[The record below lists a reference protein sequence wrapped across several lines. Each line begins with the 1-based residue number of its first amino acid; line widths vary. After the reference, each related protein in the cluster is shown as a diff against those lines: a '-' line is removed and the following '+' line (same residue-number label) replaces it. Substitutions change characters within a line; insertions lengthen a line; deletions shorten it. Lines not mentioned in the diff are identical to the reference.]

1 MESRG
6 ILDGFNSATAHN
18 TRIIGDSIK
27 MVRQTFIAELMV
39 ELIDTKNW
47 QLHFIKLI
55 EDSEFSSLNDKD
67 PIVTKLAEA
76 VVWHKDHSSDF
87 RRQNLQMKMSET
99 TDNFYLGMELTREYD
114 KWKNETVDHLLSP
127 VKGVSKDKKQNME
140 ELKEILRHNID
151 LLWFEACLEVLRHS
165 GVYNTDQ
172 KIEIARMPLINS
184 HVEETLKHLSV
195 GDSFRVVGK
204 MNRKFEILLKKKEGI
219 LKKEE
224 GIFAR
229 SADGVVQKFDQTTE
243 VFREGYLSRSINGDT
258 ESKVAVATFPVS
270 HHVNHR
276 SICLNNE
283 TKGYVFAS
291 IGDEQSASHFMH
303 YSALSGGAI
312 NVVQFNQFLR
322 SAIDGNSL
330 TDRLHLYSKETNWS
344 NGEVIQRGI
353 MTSFGQDSF
362 LRPGFSLKQG
372 LKYICSQ
379 VIGGKQNLDN
389 ILSRDLRTKFA
400 ASMIPRGMELN
411 NKFLNTLKEDT
422 NLIIFHLFLERAMND
437 EAITWSD
444 GLKNSLETRRD
455 DILSL
460 DTNIHRTFWDQFF
473 EGLTTSL
480 DDASQKRL
488 HDVHGE
494 VAKQVVQFVLEV
506 IDFAKEDHIFDRR
519 SSQELWNQPKP
530 VDSIVD
536 DFAADGRTLPNF
548 LAQSTVLCA
557 ASVALVLYA
566 SRRDNLEVKYL
577 LEICSMFISVINIFL
592 CVGNL
597 LHSVK
602 YKTRNEQARAIFLD
616 KHLLDLKKAV
626 YGAMNTEDRKAQF
639 DDDPFLEDLEKKK
652 KFFVEGVEYYG
663 LEDPDEFIYDY
674 RRLLEKSDEPAAF
687 KHFQKLLVTK
697 YIPNVYQINSYVQE
711 SLVEVYKACD
721 EIHTLLT
728 QNGSRIS
735 REERKSRKN
744 IPYLFNRVV
753 KFGPSLQKSLDSS
766 LMNSEIFLALRYS
779 WSFVSW
785 SSSTRESVISTIEN
799 ETYGII
805 KEVKIVSK
813 AHKGTILKHQ
823 IRDLEYLY
831 RATLETDKGA
841 VVFLSTS
848 LVFMASCFFVISRIV
863 ALIYGT
869 YSVLTVIGFW
879 FQLTSIVGA
888 FLSSFFLVRHLCH
901 SLRLWVK
908 LGVKISDQKL
918 DKSTRKGLRKI
929 KGYIFMKLLLTALRV
944 CTVLFAAVALL
955 WCVAANTIPGKIPT
969 FDLLGESFP
978 LYIALVAFCLVIVT
992 TILFVLVEY
1001 TIGYNLPP
1009 KLGEVLC
1016 EAFREEIESMYEA
1029 LSISENKFD
1038 SKQSKER
1045 ITWEYVAREFLHKY
1059 RFDAIF
1065 GPDRFGSILQY
1076 LQCGIEKR
1084 EEMDDGGDII

>member
-6 ILDGFNSATAHN
+6 ILDGFNSTTVQN

-27 MVRQTFIAELMV
+27 MVRQAFIAELMV
-39 ELIDTKNW
+39 RLIDTKDW
-47 QLHFIKLI
+47 QLHFFKLI

-67 PIVTKLAEA
+67 PIVTKLTEA
-76 VVWHKDHSSDF
+76 MVWHKDHASEF
-87 RRQNLQMKMSET
+87 RRQNLQIKLSET

-114 KWKNETVDHLLSP
+114 KWKTETVDHLLSP
-127 VKGVSKDKKQNME
+127 IKGVSKGKKRNIE

-151 LLWFEACLEVLRHS
+151 LLWFEACLEVIRHS

-172 KIEIARMPLINS
+172 KNGIARMPLINS
-184 HVEETLKHLSV
+184 HVGEDLKHFSV
-195 GDSFRVVGK
+195 GDSFRVAGK
-204 MNRKFEILLKKKEGI
+204 MSRKFEILVKKKEGI
-219 LKKEE
+219 LKKKEV
-224 GIFAR
+224 IFAR
-229 SADGVVQKFDQTTE
+229 SADGMVQKFDQTTE
-243 VFREGYLSRSINGDT
+243 VFREGSLSRSIDGDT

-270 HHVNHR
+270 HYVNHR

-291 IGDEQSASHFMH
+291 IGDEQSTSHFMH
-303 YSALSGGAI
+303 YSALSGGGI

-322 SAIDGNSL
+322 SAIDGVSL
-330 TDRLHLYSKETNWS
+330 TDRLQLYSKETNWS

-362 LRPGFSLKQG
+362 LRPGFSYKQG

-379 VIGGKQNLDN
+379 VMGGKQNLDN

-400 ASMIPRGMELN
+400 AAMIPRGMELN
-411 NKFLNTLKEDT
+411 NKFINALKKDT
-422 NLIIFHLFLERAMND
+422 NLIIFHLFLEGAMND

-444 GLKNSLETRRD
+444 GLKDTLKARRD

-460 DTNIHRTFWDQFF
+460 DKNNHRTFWGKYF

-488 HDVHGE
+488 QDVHGE
-494 VAKQVVQFVLEV
+494 VAKRVAQFVLEV
-506 IDFAKEDHIFDRR
+506 IAFAKESHIFDRR

-536 DFAADGRTLPNF
+536 DFAADGRTLPNY
-548 LAQSTVLCA
+548 LAQATVLCA

-566 SRRDNLEVKYL
+566 SSRDNLVNL
-577 LEICSMFISVINIFL
+577 IEICSIIISVINIFL
-592 CVGNL
+592 CFGNL
-597 LHSVK
+597 LNSAK
-602 YKTRNEQARAIFLD
+602 YKTRNGQARAIFLD

-626 YGAMNTEDRKAQF
+626 YSAMDTEDRKAQF

-652 KFFVEGVEYYG
+652 KRFVEGVVYYG

-674 RRLLEKSDEPAAF
+674 KRLMEKSDQPAEF
-687 KHFQKLLVTK
+687 KYFQNLLVTY
-697 YIPNVYQINSYVQE
+697 YIPDIYQINSYVQE

-728 QNGSRIS
+728 QDDSRIS
-735 REERKSRKN
+735 REDRKD
-744 IPYLFNRVV
+744 IPHLFNRVV
-753 KFGPSLQKSLDSS
+753 RFGPLLQKSLDSS
-766 LMNSEIFLALRYS
+766 LTNSDIFLALRYF
-779 WSFVSW
+779 WSLVCW
-785 SSSTRESVISTIEN
+785 SSSTRAAVISTIEN

-805 KEVKIVSK
+805 REAKIVSK
-813 AHKGTILKHQ
+813 GHKANILKRQ
-823 IRDLEYLY
+823 IHDLEYLY

-841 VVFLSTS
+841 VVFLSAS
-848 LVFMASCFFVISRIV
+848 LVFKASCFFVISRIV
-863 ALIYGT
+863 ALIGGT

-888 FLSSFFLVRHLCH
+888 ILSLCFFVRHLCH
-901 SLRLWVK
+901 SLWLWVK
-908 LGVKISDQKL
+908 LGVKISVQKM

-929 KGYIFMKLLLTALRV
+929 EGFIFIQLLLTALRV
-944 CTVLFAAVALL
+944 CTVLFATVALL
-955 WCVAANTIPGKIPT
+955 WCVAANTIPGKIRT
-969 FDLLGESFP
+969 FDSLGESFP
-978 LYIALVAFCLVIVT
+978 LYIALVTFCLVTVT
-992 TILFVLVEY
+992 TILFFLVEY

-1009 KLGEVLC
+1009 KLGEVVC

-1029 LSISENKFD
+1029 LSISENKFV

-1045 ITWEYVAREFLHKY
+1045 ITWEYVAREFFHKY

-1065 GPDRFGSILQY
+1065 GPDRFGSISQY

-1084 EEMDDGGDII
+1084 KETEDKDDQC